1 MTLDRDQID
10 QRKRVVVQQGADH
23 VHEEHVVQNVNL
35 EYREALYKVSQFIW
49 LLFGALEALI
59 GIRVI
64 LMLIGANP
72 ASWFAAFV
80 YQLSSLFLW
89 PFSNLVANPAFG
101 NNVLEI
107 TSLIAMI
114 VYPLIGWAIVRLI
127 WVLFYRTPTSQV
139 TTYDRE
145 THIH

>member
-1 MTLDRDQID
+1 MTLDRDQIAR
-10 QRKRVVVQQGADH
+10 RKRVVVHQSGDH

-35 EYREALYKVSQFIW
+35 EYRETLYKVSQFIW

-72 ASWFAAFV
+72 ANWFTAFV
-80 YQLSSLFLW
+80 YQLSELFLW
-89 PFSNLVANPAFG
+89 PFRNIIANPAFQ

-114 VYPLIGWAIVRLI
+114 VYALIGWGIVRLV

-145 THIH
+145 SH

>member
-1 MTLDRDQID
+1 MTLDKDPID
-10 QRKRVVVQQGADH
+10 QRKRVVVQQSGDH

-35 EYREALYKVSQFIW
+35 EYREAIYKVTQFIW
-49 LLFGALEALI
+49 LIFGGLEALI

-72 ASWFAAFV
+72 ANPFTAFV

-89 PFSNLVANPAFG
+89 PFQNIVGNPAFG
-101 NNVLEI
+101 SSILEI
-107 TSLIAMI
+107 TSIIAMI

-127 WVLFYRTPTSQV
+127 WVLFYRAPSSQV

-145 THIH
+145 IH

>member
-1 MTLDRDQID
+1 MTLDRDKIA
-10 QRKRVVVQQGADH
+10 QRKRVVVQQSGDH

-35 EYREALYKVSQFIW
+35 EYREAIYKVSQFIW

-64 LMLIGANP
+64 LLLIGANP
-72 ASWFAAFV
+72 ASWFVAFI
-80 YQLSSLFLW
+80 YQLSELFLW
-89 PFSNLVANPAFG
+89 PFRNIVANPAFG
-101 NNVLEI
+101 NSVLEI

-114 VYPLIGWAIVRLI
+114 IYPLIGWAIVRLI
-127 WVLFYRTPTSQV
+127 WVLFYRAPTSQV

-145 THIH
+145 SHLH

>member
-1 MTLDRDQID
+1 MTLDRDQIA
-10 QRKRVVVQQGADH
+10 QRKRVTVHQGGDH

-35 EYREALYKVSQFIW
+35 EYREALYRVSQFIW

-59 GIRVI
+59 GIRVV
-64 LMLIGANP
+64 LLLIGANP
-72 ASWFAAFV
+72 TSWFTAFV
-80 YQLSSLFLW
+80 YQLSELFLW
-89 PFSNLVANPAFG
+89 PFRNIVANPTFG
-101 NNVLEI
+101 NSVLEI

-127 WVLFYRTPTSQV
+127 WVLFYRAPTSQV

-145 THIH
+145 THLH

>member
-1 MTLDRDQID
+1 MTLDKDQID
-10 QRKRVVVQQGADH
+10 RRKRVVVHQSGDH
-23 VHEEHVVQNVNL
+23 VHEEHVVRNVNL

-49 LLFGALEALI
+49 LIFVGIEALI

-72 ASWFAAFV
+72 ANTFTAFV
-80 YQLSSLFLW
+80 YQLSELFLW
-89 PFSNLVANPAFG
+89 PFRNIVANPAFQ

-107 TSLIAMI
+107 TSIIAMI

-127 WVLFYRTPTSQV
+127 WVLFYRAPTSEV
-139 TTYDRE
+139 TTYHRE
-145 THIH
+145 TH

>member
-10 QRKRVVVQQGADH
+10 QRKKVVVHQSGDH

-35 EYREALYKVSQFIW
+35 EYRETIYRVTQFIW

-59 GIRVI
+59 GLRVI

-72 ASWFAAFV
+72 ASPFAGLV
-80 YQLSSLFLW
+80 YQLSELFLW
-89 PFSNLVANPAFG
+89 PFRNLIVNPAFG
-101 NNVLEI
+101 NSVLEI

-127 WVLFYRTPTSQV
+127 WVIFYRSPTSQV
-139 TTYDRE
+139 TTYHRE
-145 THIH
+145 SH

>member
-10 QRKRVVVQQGADH
+10 QQKRVIVQQSGDH
-23 VHEEHVVQNVNL
+23 VHEEHVVHNVNL
-35 EYREALYKVSQFIW
+35 EYREAIYKVTQFIW
-49 LLFGALEALI
+49 LLFGGLEALI

-72 ASWFAAFV
+72 GNAFTAFV
-80 YQLSSLFLW
+80 YQISELFLW
-89 PFSNLVANPAFG
+89 PFRNLVGNPAFG
-101 NNVLEI
+101 SSVLEI

-114 VYPLIGWAIVRLI
+114 VYPLIGWAIVRLS

-139 TTYDRE
+139 TTYHRE
-145 THIH
+145 SHR